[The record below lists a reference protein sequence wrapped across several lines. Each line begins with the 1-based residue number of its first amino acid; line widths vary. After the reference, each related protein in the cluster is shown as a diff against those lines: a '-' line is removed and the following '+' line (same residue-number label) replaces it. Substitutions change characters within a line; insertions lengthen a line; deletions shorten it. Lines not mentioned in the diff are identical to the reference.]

1 MKGSWK
7 VSRSSYLFACMFAIF
22 LLLNLNF
29 AVLRSVRSTLAVA
42 DLGGGAHWVPTF
54 ELFGAMPGAFI
65 MTWSLAQV
73 LKRYSIEKVFFA
85 TLALFLS
92 FFLLFSTVIY
102 PYLQTLNVSS
112 NGGHILLPAFSML
125 FYTMSELWK
134 PALGVIL
141 FWGLVNQYLPVAQA
155 KKLYAPLMLGGSVGT
170 ILSGAIIQ
178 VCTSESLWG
187 LKSSSPDHWKYSFNA
202 IIAVVVVIGLATAAL
217 YHLLWKEF
225 TSSLY
230 KLDSDI
236 PTPKEEPLTSGKVL
250 SCLKDPQLRLL
261 SWIVVADYFA
271 YSLGEVIFLGIAKM
285 LYTNPSDYC
294 NFMGTLSTW
303 SGVLTFLSS
312 LLIAP
317 YFLQN
322 HKWVISSLVTPV
334 CLLITETLF
343 FVSIKSQNLQ
353 ILGWTH
359 MEWLNIV
366 VFLGAVQY
374 CLCRAMKYS
383 FFDASKELAFVYM
396 PDTIRMNGK
405 LVVDGLSARIGRGTS
420 SLLSLTLLSVTGGV
434 IASAFA
440 SSIIAIG
447 FTISWI
453 ASTVKLGKLI
463 DKPSDAKLN

>member
-1 MKGSWK
+1 MKGPRAW
-7 VSRSSYLFACMFAIF
+7 YLFACMFAIF

-29 AVLRSVRSTLAVA
+29 TVLRSVRSTLAVA
-42 DLGGGAHWVPTF
+42 DLGGGAHWVPMF
-54 ELFGAMPGAFI
+54 ELLGAMPGAFI
-65 MTWSLAQV
+65 MTWALSKLLQ
-73 LKRYSIEKVFFA
+73 RYSIEKVFFT
-85 TLALFLS
+85 TLGVFLG

-102 PYLQTLNVSS
+102 PFLHTLNI
-112 NGGHILLPAFSML
+112 GGGGYLILPAFSML

-134 PALGVIL
+134 PALAVIL
-141 FWGLVNQYLPVAQA
+141 FWGLVNQYVPVAQA
-155 KKLYAPLMLGGSVGT
+155 KKLYAPLMLGGSVG
-170 ILSGAIIQ
+170 AIFAGPLIAA
-178 VCTSESLWG
+178 CTSETLWG
-187 LKSSSPDHWKYSFNA
+187 LDSSSPEHWKYSFNA
-202 IIAVVVVIGLATAAL
+202 IIGVVFVIGLITAGL

-225 TSSLY
+225 TRSGI
-230 KLDSDI
+230 KAESDE
-236 PTPKEEPLTSGKVL
+236 PVPNEEHLTSGKVL
-250 SCLKDPQLRLL
+250 SCLKDPKLRLL

-322 HKWVISSLVTPV
+322 HKWVISAMVTPV

-343 FVSIKSQNLQ
+343 FVSIKSQNSTL
-353 ILGWTH
+353 LGWTH
-359 MEWLNIV
+359 LEWLNTV

-374 CLCRAMKYS
+374 CLCRGMKYS
-383 FFDASKELAFVYM
+383 FFDSSKELAFVYM
-396 PDTIRMNGK
+396 PETLRMNGK
-405 LVVDGLSARIGRGTS
+405 LVVDGLCSRVGRGTS
-420 SLLSLTLLSVTGGV
+420 SLLSLTLITVTGGV

-453 ASTVKLGKLI
+453 VSTFQLGKTI
-463 DKPSDAKLN
+463 DKPSNGDI

>member
-1 MKGSWK
+1 MKSP
-7 VSRSSYLFACMFAIF
+7 RSSYLFVCMFTIF

-29 AVLRSVRSTLAVA
+29 AILRSVRTTLAVS

-54 ELFGAMPGAFI
+54 EILGALPGAFI
-65 MTWSLAQV
+65 MTWGLAKL
-73 LKRYSIEKVFFA
+73 LKRFSIERVFFT
-85 TLALFLS
+85 TLAVFLG
-92 FFLLFSTVIY
+92 FFLLFSTLIY
-102 PYLQTLNVSS
+102 PFLHTLKLS
-112 NGGHILLPAFSML
+112 NESGHILLPALSML

-141 FWGLVNQYLPVAQA
+141 FWGLVNQYLPAAQA
-155 KKLYAPLMLGGSVGT
+155 KKLYAPLMLGGSVGS
-170 ILSGAIIQ
+170 ILSSPLIS
-178 VCTSESLWG
+178 VCTSETLWG
-187 LKSSSPDHWKYSFNA
+187 LPSSSPEHWKYSFNA
-202 IIAVVVVIGLATAAL
+202 ITGVVVVIGIATAGL

-225 TSSLY
+225 NR
-230 KLDSDI
+230 SDFK
-236 PTPKEEPLTSGKVL
+236 TNSEESASEEERLTHGKVL
-250 SCLKDPQLRLL
+250 SCLKDPKLRLL

-271 YSLGEVIFLGIAKM
+271 YSLGEVIFLGLAKM

-294 NFMGTLSTW
+294 NFMGTLSMW

-322 HKWVISSLVTPV
+322 HKWVISALVTPV
-334 CLLITETLF
+334 CLLITESLF
-343 FVSIKSQNLQ
+343 FISIKSQNSM

-359 MEWLNIV
+359 MEWLSLV

-374 CLCRAMKYS
+374 CLCRGMKYS
-383 FFDASKELAFVYM
+383 FFDASKELAYVYM
-396 PDTIRMNGK
+396 PSKIRMNGK
-405 LVVDGLSARIGRGTS
+405 LVVDGLSARVGRGTS
-420 SLLSLTLLSVTGGV
+420 SLLSLALLSLTGGV

-453 ASTVKLGKLI
+453 ISTVKLGKVI
-463 DKPSDAKLN
+463 EKPIEAEL

>member
-1 MKGSWK
+1 MKSP
-7 VSRSSYLFACMFAIF
+7 RSGYLFACMFAIF

-29 AVLRSVRSTLAVA
+29 AILRSVRTTLAVS

-54 ELFGAMPGAFI
+54 ELLGAMPGAFI
-65 MTWSLAQV
+65 MTWGLARL
-73 LKRYSIEKVFFA
+73 LKRFSIEKVFFA
-85 TLALFLS
+85 TLALFLG
-92 FFLLFSTVIY
+92 FFLFFSTLIY
-102 PYLQTLNVSS
+102 PFLQTLKLSS
-112 NGGHILLPAFSML
+112 EEGHILLPAFSMM

-141 FWGLVNQYLPVAQA
+141 FWGLVNQYLPADQA
-155 KKLYAPLMLGGSVGT
+155 KKLYAPLMLGGSVGA
-170 ILSGAIIQ
+170 ILSSPLIS
-178 VCTSESLWG
+178 VCTSEALWG
-187 LKSSSPDHWKYSFNA
+187 LNSSSPDHWKYSFNA
-202 IIAVVVVIGLATAAL
+202 ITGAVVVIGLATAGL

-225 TSSLY
+225 NRSDFKSGE
-230 KLDSDI
+230 DSA
-236 PTPKEEPLTSGKVL
+236 PKEEHLTHGKVL

-271 YSLGEVIFLGIAKM
+271 YSLGEVIFLGLAKM

-294 NFMGTLSTW
+294 NFMGTLSMW
-303 SGVLTFLSS
+303 SGILTFISS

-322 HKWVISSLVTPV
+322 HKWVISALVTPV
-334 CLLITETLF
+334 CLLITESLF
-343 FVSIKSQNLQ
+343 FISIKSQNSTL
-353 ILGWTH
+353 LGWTH
-359 MEWLNIV
+359 VEWLSTV
-366 VFLGAVQY
+366 VFLGAMQY
-374 CLCRAMKYS
+374 CLCRGMKYS

-396 PDTIRMNGK
+396 PSTSRMNGK

-420 SLLSLTLLSVTGGV
+420 SLLSLTLISLTGGV

-453 ASTVKLGKLI
+453 LSTFKLGKQI
-463 DKPSDAKLN
+463 DKPAEINNN